1 MPLLATDQATDRQP
15 RLTRADWIEAALAV
29 LVESGVEAVQITA
42 LARRLDVTRGSFYW
56 HFDSREALLEALVA
70 EWRARNT
77 GVMVE
82 AIADAPSLDDGIL
95 SLFSVWVDHN
105 RFDPALDQAIRD
117 WARRDDA
124 LRQTVKSEDAA
135 RVAAIAGF
143 YERHGYEPTEAFIR
157 ARVIY
162 FTQVSYYA
170 LAIEDDESIARRMGY
185 LEAYFRC
192 FTGRDIDPGTAKAY
206 RAILIRGEQGR

>member
-1 MPLLATDQATDRQP
+1 MPLLATANRPDRQP
-15 RLTRADWIEAALAV
+15 RLTGADWIEAALGV
-29 LVESGVEAVQITA
+29 LVEDGIEAVQITA

-56 HFDSREALLEALVA
+56 HFDSREALLDALVA

-82 AIADAPSLDDGIL
+82 AIAETPTLEDGIL
-95 SLFSVWVDHN
+95 ALFSVWVDHG
-105 RFDPALDQAIRD
+105 RFDPRLDQAIRT
-117 WARRDDA
+117 WASYDEA
-124 LRQTVKSEDAA
+124 LRGTVKAEDTA

-143 YERHGYEPTEAFIR
+143 FGRHGFDRTEAFIR

-162 FTQVSYYA
+162 FTQISYYA
-170 LAIEDDESIARRMGY
+170 LNVEEDEAMAERLGY

-192 FTGRDIDPGTAKAY
+192 FTGRDMDPGIAAAY
-206 RAILIRGEQGR
+206 RAGQLSGEVGT